1 MHWTRKGAEM
11 TALLEI
17 AELDVRFRTEYGTVH
32 AVDRL
37 SLDVHEGECIGIVG
51 ESGSGKTQTF
61 LAALGLLAEN
71 GRATGSVRFR
81 GEEILNAPRRRL
93 DELRGSRLAMIF
105 QDALSAL
112 TPTLTV
118 GEQLAEAVRRHQ
130 GLSRAQ
136 ARKRALEMLETVQL
150 PDAASRLRAY
160 PFELSGGQ
168 RQRVM
173 IAMALIC
180 RPDLVIA
187 DEATTALDVT
197 VQAQVLRLLDGVKQH
212 TRTSIVLITHDLA
225 VVAGLCDRVAIL
237 YAGRLIEAG
246 SAEDIFLRPQHPYT
260 QGLLQSMPALSD
272 DPDRELHAIPGQ
284 PPDMRQLPP
293 GCGFRARCKQAV
305 ERCLREQPQLSTV
318 APGHRCACHLVP
330 SA

>member
-1 MHWTRKGAEM
+1 M
-11 TALLEI
+11 TPLLEI
-17 AELDVRFRTEYGTVH
+17 TDLDLRFDTEHGGVH

-37 SLDVHEGECIGIVG
+37 SLEVHESECIGIVG

-93 DELRGSRLAMIF
+93 DQLRGSRLAMIF

-112 TPTLTV
+112 TPTMTI
-118 GEQLAEAVRRHQ
+118 GGQLAEPLRRHQ
-130 GLSRAQ
+130 GLSRSA
-136 ARKRALEMLETVQL
+136 ARARALEMLETVGL
-150 PDAASRLRAY
+150 PDAARRLRAY

-187 DEATTALDVT
+187 DEPTTALDVT
-197 VQAQVLRLLDGVKQH
+197 VQAQVLRLLDGVKRH

-225 VVAGLCDRVAIL
+225 VVAGLCDRVAIM
-237 YAGRLIEAG
+237 YAGRMVETG
-246 SAEDIFLRPQHPYT
+246 SADDIFLRPQHPYT
-260 QGLLQSMPALSD
+260 QGLLRSMPALGD
-272 DPDRELHAIPGQ
+272 ELERELPAIPGQ
-284 PPDMRQLPP
+284 PPDMRRLPP
-293 GCGFRARCKQAV
+293 GCGFQPRCRLAV
-305 ERCLREQPQLSTV
+305 ERCHREQPSLARF